1 MLPFLEKSLSSLV
14 FSGEGTTSLLAIWHQ
29 SSKTADQVTPTAG
42 PSLFRLS
49 FFSPPLSLDF
59 TLKLCFV
66 QNAFRLTCKRNKQKK
81 QDLSGVLLSK
91 RCLIH
96 WVLKVRDEGC
106 GAVIQKIWLTPDVMH
121 VTRLRIYVEFY
132 SAMHSEFLV
141 YVMVLTL
148 VTCMP
153 GHRYTCRE
161 TSFLHSFMLCTTN
174 PGSAIWTSQPGVTE
188 Y

>member
-1 MLPFLEKSLSSLV
+1 MKGPLH
-14 FSGEGTTSLLAIWHQ
+14 SLLSDTRVQRLQIRLLQLQALHYLDCPLSPLHSVLILLWNC
-29 SSKTADQVTPTAG
+29 A
-42 PSLFRLS
+42 LFRMRSDL
-49 FFSPPLSLDF
+49 PAKE
-59 TLKLCFV
+59 T
-66 QNAFRLTCKRNKQKK
+66 NKKK